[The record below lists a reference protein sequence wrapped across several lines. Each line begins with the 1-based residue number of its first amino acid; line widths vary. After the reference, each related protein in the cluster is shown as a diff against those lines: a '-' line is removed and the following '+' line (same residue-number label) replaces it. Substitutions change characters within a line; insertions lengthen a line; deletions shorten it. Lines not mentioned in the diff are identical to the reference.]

1 MSPRVSEGQGCRRG
15 REVDAAVEASDA
27 SGGVCHA
34 VGHEVQHRS
43 AADHR
48 PAAADDDGGVFE
60 QPLEQLRPHV
70 LLRLVVQR

>member
-1 MSPRVSEGQGCRRG
+1 M
-15 REVDAAVEASDA
+15 
-27 SGGVCHA
+27 
-34 VGHEVQHRS
+34 GHEVQHRS